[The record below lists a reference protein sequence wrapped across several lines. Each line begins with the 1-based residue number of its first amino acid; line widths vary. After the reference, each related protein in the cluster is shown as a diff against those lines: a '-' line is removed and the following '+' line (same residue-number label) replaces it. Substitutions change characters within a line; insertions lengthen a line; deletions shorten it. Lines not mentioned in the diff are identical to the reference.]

1 MSIQKLLSTV
11 LASAILLFGLTQ
23 VSQAANGYGQQ
34 KVVYHIN
41 YDDAKKQSST
51 LRNIQNHIN
60 AVGSDNLDI
69 RVVMHGNGLSLVLK
83 EDALKNVPKF
93 KAANASVTMQQ
104 KIDNLK
110 MQGVMFN
117 VCANT
122 VKGRKVNIN
131 RDLYDVDQKDIVA
144 SGVAELAHLQQQG
157 FVYLR
162 P

>member
-1 MSIQKLLSTV
+1 MKILFNTLKAFLFVS
-11 LASAILLFGLTQ
+11 LAFAGGN
-23 VSQAANGYGQQ
+23 VQANDNAYGKQ

-41 YDDAKKQSST
+41 YDNAKKQSST

-60 AVGSDNLDI
+60 AVGADNLDL
-69 RVVMHGNGLSLVLK
+69 RVVMHGNGLSLILK
-83 EDALKNVPKF
+83 PEALTNVPKF
-93 KAANASVTMQQ
+93 KHANADQTMSQ
-104 KIDNLK
+104 KIDKLK
-110 MQGVMFN
+110 MQGVKFN

-122 VKGRKVNIN
+122 LKGRNVNVD
-131 RDLYDVDQKDIVA
+131 RDLYDATKEDIVA

>member
-1 MSIQKLLSTV
+1 MSIQKLLSAV
-11 LASAILLFGLTQ
+11 LASAILLLGLTQ
-23 VSQAANGYGQQ
+23 VSQAANEYGQQ

-60 AVGSDNLDI
+60 AVGSKNLDI
-69 RVVMHGNGLSLVLK
+69 RVVMHGNGLSLVLN
-83 EDALKNVPKF
+83 EDALTNVPKF

-122 VKGRKVNIN
+122 VKGRKVDIN

-157 FVYLR
+157 FIYLR